1 MIEALCRARDGE
13 VIPTL
18 RFNFSGVGGSEG
30 SFDRGIEEQDD
41 PKAAIDTLKRR
52 PRVNGMRVG
61 VGGISFGTVVALD
74 AVRKVKRI
82 KALAVTSLSISA
94 LRRSK
99 VDKFKGVKLMMV
111 GERDRLV
118 PTEELSSVV
127 AGL

>member
-1 MIEALCRARDGE
+1 MKEALTG
-13 VIPTL
+13 
-18 RFNFSGVGGSEG
+18 
-30 SFDRGIEEQDD
+30 FDRGIEEQDD

-52 PRVNGMRVG
+52 PRVNGRRIG
-61 VGGISFGTVVALD
+61 VGGISFGTVAALD

-82 KALAVTSLSISA
+82 KALAVISLSISA
-94 LRRSK
+94 LRRFK
-99 VDKFKGVKLMMV
+99 VDKFKGVKRMMV